1 MIKNK
6 NMKRVLIIGSL
17 LLVLGS
23 TQDLF
28 AQGTGKAAA
37 KPGTAPAKKLTEAE
51 KIDHLINYIKN
62 LQGATFIRNGDDY
75 PAKEAAEHLQ
85 MKRRKAG
92 SRVKTARE
100 FIVGLASESYI
111 SGEEYQ
117 IKMKDGKTYKSRDVL
132 TRELERIEKQK

>member
-1 MIKNK
+1 
-6 NMKRVLIIGSL
+6 MKRVLILGFVLVSL
-17 LLVLGS
+17 SLNQDVL
-23 TQDLF
+23 
-28 AQGTGKAAA
+28 AQGKTKAAP
-37 KPGTAPAKKLTEAE
+37 KPGTATTKKLSEAE
-51 KIDHLINYIKN
+51 KIDHLINYVKN
-62 LQGATFIRNGDDY
+62 LQGATFIRNGDEY

-100 FIVGLASESYI
+100 FIDGLASESYI